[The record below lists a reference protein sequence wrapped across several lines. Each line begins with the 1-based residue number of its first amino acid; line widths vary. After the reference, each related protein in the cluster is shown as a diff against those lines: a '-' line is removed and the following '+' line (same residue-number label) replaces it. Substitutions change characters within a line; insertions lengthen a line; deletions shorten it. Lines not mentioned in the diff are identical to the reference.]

1 MLRWRRFFTMA
12 ETAAKKVK
20 TSSPLIGTHN
30 GHFHA
35 DEALAVYLLRLLPT
49 YSSSPL
55 LRTRDPAQ
63 LATCHTVVD
72 VGGEYDAASNRY
84 DHHQRTFAT
93 TFPNHNTKLS
103 SAGLVYM
110 HFGRAI
116 IAQHT
121 SLPVDHEDVTLL
133 YEKLYTDFIE
143 AIDAND
149 NGVSVYDPAAV
160 SAANIQKRF
169 KDGGITIT
177 SVVGDM
183 NNPDPTCPPGE
194 PQDEDSLFARASTF
208 IGNVFARKLHH
219 AVSSWLP
226 ARATV
231 GAAYRSRRDVH
242 PSGRIIVLP
251 QGGVPWKEHLYNFE
265 KEASGSEETNPDEEA
280 YYVLYPESAA
290 EDSKW
295 RVQCVS
301 VNEGSFVSR
310 KPLPEAWRG
319 VRDADLDGVM
329 AAEAEKSGKP
339 KVPEGA
345 VFVHASG
352 FIGGHQTKEGALA
365 MATRGLEQ

>member
-1 MLRWRRFFTMA
+1 MLRFRSLFKMA
-12 ETAAKKVK
+12 EETITKKIK

-49 YSSSPL
+49 YSASPL
-55 LRTRDPAQ
+55 VRTRDPAQ

-72 VGGEYDAASNRY
+72 VGGEYDPSTNRY
-84 DHHQRTFAT
+84 DHHQRTFTT
-93 TFPNHNTKLS
+93 TFPAHETKLS

-121 SLPVDHEDVTLL
+121 SLPEDHADVTLL
-133 YEKLYTDFIE
+133 YEKLYNDFIE

-149 NGVSVYDPAAV
+149 NGVSVYDPEGITAAGLK
-160 SAANIQKRF
+160 KRF
-169 KDGGITIT
+169 RDGGVTLA

-183 NNPDPTCPPGE
+183 NNPDPTSPPGE
-194 PQDEDSLFARASTF
+194 PQDEDSLFGRASTF
-208 IGNVFARKLHH
+208 IGNVFTRKLHH
-219 AVSSWLP
+219 AASSWLP
-226 ARATV
+226 ARTTV

-265 KEASGSEETNPDEEA
+265 QEEGSSGSEQT
-280 YYVLYPESAA
+280 YYVLYPEGAT
-290 EDSKW
+290 EGSKW

-301 VNEGSFVSR
+301 ESEGSFVSR

-319 VRDADLDGVM
+319 VRDSDLDAVM
-329 AAEAEKSGKP
+329 AVEADKAGQARI
-339 KVPEGA
+339 PEGA

-352 FIGGHQTKEGALA
+352 FIGGHKTKEGALA
-365 MATRGLEQ
+365 MAIRGLE

>member
-1 MLRWRRFFTMA
+1 MI
-12 ETAAKKVK
+12 VC
-20 TSSPLIGTHN
+20 PLLILGFDCS

-35 DEALAVYLLRLLPT
+35 DEALAVYLLRQLPT
-49 YSSSPL
+49 YSASAL
-55 LRTRDPAQ
+55 LRTRDSAQ

-72 VGGEYDAASNRY
+72 VGGEYNPASNRY
-84 DHHQRTFAT
+84 DHHQRTFGT
-93 TFPNHNTKLS
+93 TFPSHNTKLS

-116 IAQHT
+116 ITQHT
-121 SLPVDHEDVTLL
+121 SLPLEHEDVTLL

-149 NGVSVYDPAAV
+149 NGVSAYDPAAL
-160 SAANIQKRF
+160 ATANIEKRF

-183 NNPDPTCPPGE
+183 NNADPTCPPGE

-208 IGNVFARKLHH
+208 IGNVFTRKLHH

-226 ARATV
+226 ARTTV

-265 KEASGSEETNPDEEA
+265 QEASGAGQSNPEEQV
-280 YYVLYPESAA
+280 YYVLYPESAN
-290 EDSKW
+290 EGSKW

-301 VNEGSFVSR
+301 VSEGSFESR
-310 KPLPEAWRG
+310 KPLPESWRG

-329 AAEAEKSGKP
+329 AAETGEPVVP
-339 KVPEGA
+339 KGA
-345 VFVHASG
+345 IFTHASG
-352 FIGGHQTKEGALA
+352 FIGGHQTKDGAFA
-365 MATRGLEQ
+365 MAVRGLAQ

>member
-1 MLRWRRFFTMA
+1 MV
-12 ETAAKKVK
+12 ETATKKVK

-49 YSSSPL
+49 YSSSSL

-72 VGGEYDAASNRY
+72 VGGEYDPASNRY
-84 DHHQRTFAT
+84 DHHQRAFAT

-121 SLPVDHEDVTLL
+121 SLPLDHEDVTLL

-143 AIDAND
+143 AVDAND
-149 NGVSVYDPAAV
+149 NGVSAYDPAAI
-160 SAANIQKRF
+160 SAANIEKRF
-169 KDGGITIT
+169 KDGGITIA

-194 PQDEDSLFARASTF
+194 PQDEDSLFSRASTF

-219 AVSSWLP
+219 AASSWLP
-226 ARATV
+226 ARTSI

-242 PSGRIIVLP
+242 ASGRILVLP
-251 QGGVPWKEHLYNFE
+251 QGGMPWKEHLYNFE
-265 KEASGSEETNPDEEA
+265 KEASGSNDISA
-280 YYVLYPESAA
+280 DDQVYYVLYPESAT
-290 EDSKW
+290 EGSKW

-301 VNEGSFVSR
+301 ENEGSFVSR

-329 AAEAEKSGKP
+329 AAEAEKSGNL

-365 MATRGLEQ
+365 MAIRGLE